1 MTDDLRDHVR
11 STEGN
16 IVEIGPTSLETFNAT
31 GPIILTAGPS
41 DGVYLYAGAPEAT
54 DDASGIS
61 GNIEIVAA
69 NSEAGQMGAGVYVE
83 SGQQDAP
90 GAVRV
95 FTKGGTGNQ
104 GDVLTA
110 DGQNGSEWLPGGG
123 GSGGGG
129 FSDTALTDYTAT
141 GPINITA
148 TQTDPS
154 DSDTAM
160 VTITAGEHGSLYL
173 YAGNGASDPDG
184 DGYPGEFQASAG
196 RATNGS
202 QGNDA
207 TISAGDGDYA
217 AGRSGGDAVL
227 RGGGGAYDTG
237 LPYRNG
243 AQVRARG
250 GGWPEDADGAV
261 DISTK
266 GSNGALGDVLHSDG
280 FHTEWKRALPLIAT
294 GDMAYALAESD
305 LAGGAVMN
313 VDLGAT
319 PPAVGSVRVVGVPGP
334 PFGRGNVYFST
345 DNVQWQV
352 AASNITT
359 ADSGI
364 IPVGTPITARYWQAN
379 GYSSVSQFSLLTPF
393 SIVRLPIGAEGQT
406 LKVVGGVPKWA

>member
-16 IVEIGPTSLETFNAT
+16 IIEIGPTSLETYNAT
-31 GPIILTAGPS
+31 GPIEMTAGPS
-41 DGVYLYAGAPEAT
+41 SGIFLNGGNAEGGTDAPGGQIELTAGA
-54 DDASGIS
+54 SG
-61 GNIEIVAA
+61 
-69 NSEAGQMGAGVYVE
+69 
-83 SGQQDAP
+83 SGQQSAALFVEP
-90 GAVRV
+90 GGADLPGVVRI
-95 FTKGGTGNQ
+95 TTAGSQGNP
-104 GDVLTA
+104 GDVLTS
-110 DGQNGSEWLPGGG
+110 DGNGSEWLPGGG
-123 GSGGGG
+123 GGGGL
-129 FSDTALTDYTAT
+129 SDTSLADYTAQ
-141 GPINITA
+141 GPINLTA

-154 DSDTAM
+154 DSDTGAIN
-160 VTITAGEHGSLYL
+160 ITAGEHGSIYL
-173 YAGNGASDPDG
+173 YAGDGASDPDG

-196 RATNGS
+196 RGTNGS

-227 RGGGGAYDTG
+227 QGGGGAYDTG

-250 GGWPEDADGAV
+250 GASSEDADGAV

-294 GDMAYALAESD
+294 GDMAYALAETD

-393 SIVRLPIGAEGQT
+393 AIVRLPIGAEGQT